1 VWPTVEVG
9 AAFERD
15 ERRAGD
21 GTSGRSFVLGPSLGV
36 ELPLFDQN
44 QAQIARAKYAMWQAD
59 KLREAVDRNLVQ
71 EVRGAVDR
79 AAAAWEVYQVCA
91 ERSVPLA
98 ERNLRLAR
106 EAYDAGGASFLTVLE
121 ANRFFLQAR
130 TRAIESHLRAAQT
143 LPALERAIGAPISQG
158 AIP

>member
-1 VWPTVEVG
+1 MCLAIPMCIVSIDDFSALCEARG
-9 AAFERD
+9 QQ
-15 ERRAGD
+15 RR
-21 GTSGRSFVLGPSLGV
+21 VSL
-36 ELPLFDQN
+36 LPLFGESLAPGDWVQVHLD
-44 QAQIARAKYAMWQAD
+44 RA
-59 KLREAVDRNLVQ
+59 VQ
-71 EVRGAVDR
+71 RMTAED